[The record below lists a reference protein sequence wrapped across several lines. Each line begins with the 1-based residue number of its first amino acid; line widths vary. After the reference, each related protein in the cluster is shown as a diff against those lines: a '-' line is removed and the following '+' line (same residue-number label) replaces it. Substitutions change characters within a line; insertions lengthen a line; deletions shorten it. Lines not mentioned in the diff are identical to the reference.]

1 MPKYLTE
8 EQVETYHR
16 DGFLGPVDLLTTEEA
31 AELRCKIEEVEAKW
45 GDQIQ
50 SRCKIKAHLP
60 FQFLVET
67 ISHPR
72 LLDAVE
78 DLIGPDI
85 LCWGSSFSQKE
96 AHDPGFVSWHQD
108 STYYGLEPPTPLPA
122 WIAVSDSNHESGCMQ
137 FIPGTHNQ
145 GIYHHE
151 EFKSAENL
159 LSRGQ
164 TITDVDVDQAV
175 SMVLKAGQFSFH
187 KEDCVHGSQP
197 NNSNDRR
204 IGYSIHYV
212 PPTIRE
218 TGFPG
223 ASALVLRGK
232 DTEGHW
238 AADMTPK
245 GDWDEECLA
254 ELDRVA
260 TMYNNTAPADRDRD
274 ATS

>member
-1 MPKYLTE
+1 MPKHLTE
-8 EQVETYHR
+8 EQIQAYRR
-16 DGFLGPVDLLTTEEA
+16 DGFLGPIDLMSTDEA
-31 AELRCKIEEVEAKW
+31 AQLRHKIEDVEAKW
-45 GDQIQ
+45 GAQIQ

-60 FQFLVET
+60 FQFLCDV
-67 ISHPR
+67 ISHPK

-78 DLIGPDI
+78 DIIGPNI
-85 LCWGSSFSQKE
+85 LCWGSSFFQKE

-108 STYYGLEPPTPLPA
+108 STYYGLEPPDTLTA
-122 WIAVSDSNHESGCMQ
+122 WVAISDSNHQSGCME

-151 EFKSAENL
+151 EYKSAENL

-164 TITDVDVDQAV
+164 TITEVDVDKAV
-175 SMVLKAGQFSFH
+175 PMVLKAGQFS
-187 KEDCVHGSQP
+187 
-197 NNSNDRR
+197 NNSDDRR

-212 PPTIRE
+212 SPAVRE

-223 ASALVLRGK
+223 ASAMVLRGK

-238 AADMTPK
+238 AVDMQPK
-245 GDWDEECLA
+245 SDWDEECLA

-260 TMYNNTAPADRDRD
+260 TMYANIAPSDRKRE
-274 ATS
+274 AVT